1 MERSKGP
8 TINTIR
14 KAGGVI
20 VEGLGDRQGRRG
32 DVARQSG
39 GGGGHG
45 GHREKGAAPSTK
57 WLHPDAQPAAKK
69 RKEAAEARVEA
80 AKKRRVERA
89 SGAG

>member
-8 TINTIR
+8 TIDTIR

-20 VEGLGDRQGRRG
+20 VPELGDRQGRRG

-57 WLHPDAQPAAKK
+57 WLHPDARPAAKK
-69 RKEAAEARVEA
+69 RKEAAEERVSA
-80 AKKRRVERA
+80 AKKRRGEGA